1 MIEKLLPRVL
11 NSSSDNRLK
20 KKTEMNDA
28 LNIVVTEDFENFN
41 SSDDTGNEGVL
52 KPVKGNL
59 HSTKV
64 PDTLFAAEGNRRVIG
79 SVSDAKTGVV
89 FFFVYSTVAEEHGVY
104 AYDTQNYF
112 GEGADVYLE
121 VYSTSEFNFQSNGVV
136 QGTVVHVAGDAGD
149 FRPMLYFTDNVNE
162 PRKLDVLRAR
172 EDNPYQFD
180 TLQADRKD
188 FITACPK
195 TPMHPVVFEFG
206 TDPSRAVSDFR
217 DTQGFQF
224 AFQCIYRSGEESAL
238 STYSD
243 IAIPPQYLQYTS
255 NSTPPSVANVC
266 TLQINPE
273 VFGAP
278 NFTDETE
285 SVRILARRGNTG
297 AFFVIEE
304 IDNLGANNVITYRFY
319 NDQVV
324 TGITTEEEQKQFD
337 SLPRVA
343 EAVAVVED
351 RLFYG
356 NYLEGF
362 DEPNIQA
369 KLTVQYQ
376 QRPTDLLFVDVDVK
390 STLITLDPE
399 STDLEATQLAQR
411 VTGMTIDTSEVPNN
425 LPAGTSIGFEVTFSP
440 GQSFDLYSAQNS
452 YHLNRFTDAGTLQ
465 SSAATV
471 SSDIPTTG
479 SNINKTF
486 LFCRNS
492 GVGTSDLRWKNTEH
506 PGNQASG
513 ISRKVTVGSSPT
525 SALKFSGQPVTF
537 SCNFGVIEAI
547 DDGPSFV
554 LNAIVQYLTGG
565 GVVAVENTQLNDL
578 VFAPNYTYNLG
589 FVDPNNEEDQ
599 DDIDFSNLSLDTDRS
614 KGPTT
619 AIMPRQGGLDNARL
633 IFPVCDD
640 NDNTSSSATQPQY
653 KPPTGYA
660 IVNQANLSFGLRDLP
675 HLFADN
681 GSKKAIALEI
691 ADVSALDVRSCI
703 PVITAEKLKLRGYR
717 VFSADYLETHNILD
731 VAEDGEEVEPGL
743 LSYVLHNA
751 GGAET
756 TNGDDIYSNP
766 TSGERRR
773 VVGYLHS
780 VGQTGLDETD
790 LFTTNPSRRNA
801 LLENLEGS
809 AADVIAVNTA
819 GVSMVDGEAGLQVLE
834 KAVTIDEEFTQSEFP
849 SVIGI
854 NIRPIH
860 NEADADDI
868 GCFGFEQ
875 IFGGLAAFKKFNTD
889 TNFNELHHENQ
900 LFNHPDDSISLG
912 LRLDRGG
919 RTISKA
925 RCQTFVDTLDSTTG
939 ELISTSLSFSNSGD
953 LAELSFV
960 RASVDSFFAEG
971 DSAGDY
977 RSFKTNANHDFG
989 VVYYDERGRSGVVN
1003 RLGSVFVGGYNPSDG
1018 ASAGSAGRQG
1028 NQGRVEVE
1036 VQLAH
1041 TPPPWAHNYQ
1051 IVYAGNSSVRDF
1063 IQFSTAGGFFA
1074 IDGESVENDN
1084 IYVSLNY
1091 LQGHPTT
1098 SYTKAYGAK
1107 ANDGTQN
1114 LYVYSTGDYLRV
1126 LSYYGNELSVSYP
1139 SNLIFEIVDVVDF
1152 GSDSDENPL
1161 VADGSDVPEHLQGQF
1176 LVLKDN
1182 IDGLGKFAHADV
1194 VDGANDATSSAHA
1207 WNSRCIVEIISPRR
1221 VTDPEERVYHEIS
1234 EVYNVVRNEEGE
1246 LLHQAPV
1253 ITLSRGDVWWRQVP
1267 VNIAEWN
1274 AQDVVFQHLIEETD
1288 GSPIGPRFRPYY
1300 LESDRFNDTIVNS
1313 EVNGFGKRKF
1323 VSTLRNEVRRFS
1335 SVTFSDKNDY
1345 STKRLRYTSFNA
1357 FNAPFKDLPNE
1368 HGSINALL
1376 NYSDSLFVVQEDK
1389 ASAIPVSRNVLSDAL
1404 GQDTLISSDKILG
1417 KQVFYAGAY
1426 GCDNN
1431 PESVIK
1437 VDTNVYFAHKS
1448 RGEVYRFNPSNGLQ
1462 VISRKGMNSF
1472 FRDAFEDVIEQ
1483 DGEIRIVS
1491 GYDPLKDEYL
1501 ITIAAVQSISQTEDV
1516 QYTQP
1521 ELELISAEA
1530 EIEVDLPS
1538 DTGGD
1543 IPDVEEEDDV
1553 PDDTEDDTTEVDEPG
1568 SPAVEGLFEQQLLAT
1583 YSMRKV
1589 FNVPLSIRL
1598 RHSFTEAEQDIGF
1611 GEDGYVD
1618 AADIQA
1624 FIDAEGVGPAAIQVI
1639 TWYDQTGGGNDAYQ
1653 TNPLRAPLVATED
1666 GIVYG
1671 ANGRVAMLFD
1681 THDNKNS
1688 VNKKY
1693 LINELNTTAVNRDF
1707 FFAWERSHA
1716 GSNYNDPSHP
1726 NPFQAGGNMGT
1737 LTSHSAIPPLT
1748 LDNFNGGSFNPDT
1761 GDVMED
1767 PFFRGFI
1774 QVRRN
1779 KIDLFAQGETE
1790 SFANFGQD
1798 VPEARDGFATAM
1810 GPALVNVHV
1819 SADGA
1824 SKQATV
1830 NQHSADFT
1838 GPINVTTNFNF
1849 GIGTARPTQ
1858 HNYGVLGFMQEV
1870 RLYESLPPFSRDTVR
1885 DEMNAAWDLYSTE
1898 TDTDNT
1904 EAAT

>member
-28 LNIVVTEDFENFN
+28 LNIVVTEDFENFD

-52 KPVKGNL
+52 KPVKGNVNQQ
-59 HSTKV
+59 KV
-64 PDTLFAAEGNRRVIG
+64 PATLFTVDGNRRVIG

-89 FFFVYSTVAEEHGVY
+89 FFFVYSTVVEEHGVY

-136 QGTVVHVAGDAGD
+136 QGTVVHVAGEAGD

-195 TPMHPVVFEFG
+195 TPMHPIVFEFR

-243 IAIPPQYLQYTS
+243 VAIPPQYLQYTS

-304 IDNLGANNVITYRFY
+304 IDNPGTNNVITYSFY

-337 SLPRVA
+337 NLPRVA
-343 EAVAVVED
+343 EGIAVVED

-356 NYLEGF
+356 NYIEGF
-362 DEPNIQA
+362 DEPTIQA

-376 QRPTDLLFVDVDVK
+376 QRPTDLLFVDIDVN
-390 STLITLDPE
+390 STLITLDPD
-399 STDLEATQLAQR
+399 STDLQATQLAQR

-425 LPAGTSIGFEVTFSP
+425 LPANTSIGFEVTFSP
-440 GQSFDLYSAQNS
+440 GQSFDLYDATDS
-452 YHLNRFTDAGTLQ
+452 YHLNRLTDPSTVQ
-465 SSAATV
+465 TPAATLAT
-471 SSDIPTTG
+471 DIAGDVTVDRA
-479 SNINKTF
+479 S
-486 LFCRNS
+486 LFARNG
-492 GVGTSDLRWKNTEH
+492 GVGTSNLRWKNTEH
-506 PGNQASG
+506 PGTQQPG
-513 ISRKVTVGSSPT
+513 SRRVTIGSSPT

-537 SCNFGVIEAI
+537 SCNFRIVEAI
-547 DDGPSFV
+547 DDGPAFV
-554 LNAIVQYLTGG
+554 LNAIVQYLTSG
-565 GVVAVENTQLNDL
+565 GVITVDNTELNDL
-578 VFAPNYTYNLG
+578 DFAPSYTYNLG
-589 FVDPNNEEDQ
+589 FLDPDTEDLDPENQ
-599 DDIDFSNLSLDTDRS
+599 DDINATNLSVDGVKARAA
-614 KGPTT
+614 T
-619 AIMPRQGGLDNARL
+619 AAILPREGGLDKARL
-633 IFPVCDD
+633 IFPISDD
-640 NDNTSSSATQPQY
+640 EDQTSTSDFQPQL

-660 IVNQANLSFGLRDLP
+660 IVNQANLSFSLRDLP

-681 GSKKAIALEI
+681 SSKTAVALEI

-703 PVITAEKLKLRGYR
+703 PVITADKLKLRGYR
-717 VFSADYLETHNILD
+717 VFSAEYLESHNILD
-731 VAEDGEEVEPGL
+731 VVEDGEEVEPGL
-743 LSYVLHNA
+743 LSYVLHNLS
-751 GGAET
+751 GAET
-756 TNGDDIYSNP
+756 VGGGANIYDQEV
-766 TSGERRR
+766 SGERRR

-780 VGQTGLDETD
+780 AGQTGLDETD
-790 LFTTNPSRRNA
+790 LFTTNASRRNA

-834 KAVTIDEEFTQSEFP
+834 KKVEPIEQFSDAGFASTTN
-849 SVIGI
+849 VIGI
-854 NIRPIH
+854 TLNPVH
-860 NEADADDI
+860 DESEAVDI

-875 IFGGLAAFKKFNTD
+875 IFSGLAVFKKYLLGSSANQFHH
-889 TNFNELHHENQ
+889 FVQELPHPNSFISEGVQ
-900 LFNHPDDSISLG
+900 LAA
-912 LRLDRGG
+912 GG

-925 RCQTFVDTLDSTTG
+925 RCQNFVDTLDSETG
-939 ELISTSLSFSNSGD
+939 EILETTLSFAGASD
-953 LAELSFV
+953 QAELSSV
-960 RASVDSFFAEG
+960 RAAIETFFAEG
-971 DSAGDY
+971 ESSGDY

-1018 ASAGSAGRQG
+1018 ASGNSPGRQG
-1028 NQGRVEVE
+1028 NAGRAEVE
-1036 VQLAH
+1036 IQLGHA
-1041 TPPPWAHNYQ
+1041 PPPWAHNYQ

-1063 IQFSTAGGFFA
+1063 LQFSTAGAFFA

-1098 SYTKAYGAK
+1098 SYTKGYGAK

-1114 LYVYSTGDYLRV
+1114 LYVYSPGDFLRV
-1126 LSYYGNELSVSYP
+1126 LSYYSTDTTVNYP

-1182 IDGLGKFAHADV
+1182 IQGLSRFSHADV
-1194 VDGANDATSSAHA
+1194 VDGANAATTSEHV
-1207 WNSRCIVEIISPRR
+1207 WNNRCVVEIISPRR
-1221 VTDPEERVYHEIS
+1221 ATDPEDRVYHEIS
-1234 EVYNVVRNEEGE
+1234 EVYNVGVNDDGE
-1246 LLHQAPV
+1246 LVHQAPV
-1253 ITLSRGDVWWRQVP
+1253 VTVSRGDVWWRQVP
-1267 VNIAEWN
+1267 VNITEFNTVGAT
-1274 AQDVVFQHLIEETD
+1274 FQHLIEETD
-1288 GSPIGPRFRPYY
+1288 DGSIGPRFRPYY
-1300 LESDRFNDTIVNS
+1300 LETDRFNDTIVNS

-1345 STKRLRYTSFNA
+1345 STKRLRFTSFNA

-1404 GQDTLISSDKILG
+1404 GQDTLISTNKILG
-1417 KQVFYAGAY
+1417 DQVFYAGAY

-1472 FRDAFEDVIEQ
+1472 FRDAFEDVIEE

-1501 ITIAAVQSISQTEDV
+1501 ITIATVQSIPQTEDV

-1583 YSMRKV
+1583 YSMRQV

-1681 THDNKNS
+1681 LHANQGGSGKKN
-1688 VNKKY
+1688 
-1693 LINELNTTAVNRDF
+1693 LINNLNTTFLDRDF

-1716 GSNYNDPSHP
+1716 GSNQNDPSDS
-1726 NPFQAGGNMGT
+1726 NPFNAGGNMGT
-1737 LTSHSAIPPLT
+1737 LTSHSNIPPLV
-1748 LDNFNGGSFNPDT
+1748 GPSENPAQET
-1761 GDVMED
+1761 VYQ
-1767 PFFRGFI
+1767 RGHI
-1774 QVRRN
+1774 EVHRN
-1779 KIDLFAQGETE
+1779 LVFVGAIPSTQST
-1790 SFANFGQD
+1790 ANFGED
-1798 VPEARDGFATAM
+1798 VPAARSGFAAAM

-1819 SADGA
+1819 SADGTDKSA
-1824 SKQATV
+1824 SV
-1830 NQHSADFT
+1830 NQHSTDLSGA
-1838 GPINVTTNFNF
+1838 ISANSNFNF
-1849 GIGTARPTQ
+1849 GIGMAGIQ
-1858 HNYGVLGFMQEV
+1858 SNNFGVLGFMQEV
-1870 RLYESLPPFSRDTVR
+1870 RLYESLPPTPRDTIK
-1885 DEMNAAWDLYSTE
+1885 DEINAAWDLY
-1898 TDTDNT
+1898 TDPSGTTNNT